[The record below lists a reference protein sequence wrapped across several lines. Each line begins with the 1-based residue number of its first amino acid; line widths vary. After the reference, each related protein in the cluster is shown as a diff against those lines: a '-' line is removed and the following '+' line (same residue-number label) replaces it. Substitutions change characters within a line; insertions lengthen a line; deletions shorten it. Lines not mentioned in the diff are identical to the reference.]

1 MSEEVIPVQ
10 VHTDPNLPDTIR
22 GAFAASLTRRNT
34 QIRNDRAIAITEGVE
49 LVYKRLVED
58 LTIELK
64 QLRRDQESALDLSPE
79 VAISLKPAIDIN
91 FKQFVETDMKV
102 GLQIRN
108 VEIRLEIAKTR
119 YEYLFG
125 GV

>member
-1 MSEEVIPVQ
+1 MSEEIVPVQ
-10 VHTDPNLPDTIR
+10 VTIEPNVPDTIK

-58 LTIELK
+58 LQIELK

-102 GLQIRN
+102 SLSIRN
-108 VEIRLEIAKTR
+108 VEIRLDIARRR
-119 YEYLFG
+119 YEHLFG
-125 GV
+125 GM